1 MNSKLLLGLFST
13 VVIYGGLAHANYEC
27 HSFDQKSQLIVENSH
42 AACHQLGFNTHVLVI
57 NGATPAEFCGHAEV
71 ANGGFI
77 SKTIIQLVA
86 MKTQSTG
93 LLTIIKKPKFCGR
106 GRCDHGDGTTV
117 TGNLEFENSQTYF
130 SCHET
135 TQ

>member
-1 MNSKLLLGLFST
+1 MNSKLLIGLFLT
-13 VVIYGGLAHANYEC
+13 VVIYGGWARADYEC
-27 HSFDQKSQLIVENSH
+27 HSYDQKSQLVVENSH
-42 AACHQLGFNTHVLVI
+42 AACNRLGFNAHIVVI
-57 NGATPAEFCGHAEV
+57 NDTASTEFCGQAE
-71 ANGGFI
+71 ASKGGFI
-77 SKTIIQLVA
+77 SKTIIQLVTI
-86 MKTQSTG
+86 KTQSTG